1 MILPSSRPAAAP
13 QEGECYF
20 SSIGDGF
27 EVADR
32 VLPGTGDIS
41 LLATL
46 LTPLWEGSGVFQTHL
61 SHRTN
66 FSPANGAG
74 RNLIPLSRDLRN
86 VTLTCF
92 IYI

>member
-27 EVADR
+27 EVADQ
-32 VLPGTGDIS
+32 VLSGTGNTS
-41 LLATL
+41 LLAAML
-46 LTPLWEGSGVFQTHL
+46 VPLWKCSGVFQTL
-61 SHRTN
+61 LNHRTS
-66 FSPANGAG
+66 FSSANGAG